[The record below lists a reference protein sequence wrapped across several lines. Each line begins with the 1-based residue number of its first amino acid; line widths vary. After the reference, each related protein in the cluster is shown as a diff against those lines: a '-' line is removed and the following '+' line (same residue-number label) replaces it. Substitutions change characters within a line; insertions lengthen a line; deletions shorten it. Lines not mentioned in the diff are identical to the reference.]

1 MDGLYNWA
9 WVEARV
15 AETSEAWKQCASD
28 RLPDAPSF
36 SVGEQRKREKAY
48 DEGLHAVE
56 RELKRAR
63 GNRTAAGRHET
74 QQRVT
79 TMFARFSAAAL
90 DLNDDAIDLLTHD
103 FLPAGTRLG
112 RWARQFDPELSM
124 PDIIQACRN
133 AWTACGLQP
142 LMGERVE
149 LTPSILGYSLLYP
162 YTDNYLDGADISI
175 DAKLGFSRRF
185 RKRLQGETLEAENE
199 REVTLWALVELVE
212 RQYPRARY
220 PDVFDCLLA
229 IHLAQEHSIA
239 QVKSQCSEAELLP
252 VSCAKG
258 GTSVLADA
266 CMARGWLNEEE
277 SRFAFDWGVLLQLD
291 DDLQDVRED
300 MQRGSMTLFSGPA
313 AAGRGLDDRVIQL
326 LTFSERVSDSM
337 ERMPH
342 GTATLKALLRMSW
355 RSLILMAVAESHQ
368 YFSPVFLKEAERF
381 SPFRF
386 EFLRKRREKLTGRR
400 GLYAMLFDAMVEPIE
415 TEDAGLPLPAIRN
428 SLSPSVSPQLP
439 AA

>member
-15 AETSEAWKQCASD
+15 AETSEAWNLCASD
-28 RLPDAPSF
+28 RLPEAPSF
-36 SVGEQRKREKAY
+36 SVEEQRKREKAY
-48 DEGLHAVE
+48 DEGLNSVE

-63 GNRTAAGRHET
+63 GNRTAAGRLET
-74 QQRVT
+74 QRRVIA
-79 TMFARFSAAAL
+79 MFAQFSGAAL
-90 DLNDDAIDLLTHD
+90 DLSDDAIDLLTHD

-112 RWARQFDPELSM
+112 RWARQFDPDLSM

-162 YTDNYLDGADISI
+162 YTDNYLDGAEISV
-175 DAKLGFSRRF
+175 DAKLAFSRRF
-185 RKRLQGETLEAENE
+185 RRRLRGESVAAEND
-199 REVTLWALVELVE
+199 REATLWALVELIE
-212 RQYPRARY
+212 RQYPPSHS

-239 QVKSQCSEAELLP
+239 QVKSQCTAAELLP

-266 CMARGWLNEEE
+266 CLARGWLNEEE
-277 SRFAFDWGVLLQLD
+277 SRFAFDWGVLLQLG
-291 DDLQDVRED
+291 DDLQDVGED
-300 MQRGSMTLFSGPA
+300 MERGSMTLFSGPA
-313 AAGRGLDDRVIQL
+313 AAGRRLDDRVIQL
-326 LTFSERVSDSM
+326 LTFSERVSDRM

-342 GTATLKALLRMSW
+342 GTRTLKSLLRMSW
-355 RSLILMAVAESHQ
+355 RSLILMAVAESHTF
-368 YFSPVFLKEAERF
+368 FSPEFLQEAERF

-386 EFLRKRREKLTGRR
+386 EFLRKRREKLTSRR
-400 GLYAMLFDAMVEPIE
+400 GLYAMLFEAMVEPLE
-415 TEDAGLPLPAIRN
+415 TEDAGLPLPAIRSN
-428 SLSPSVSPQLP
+428 LSACASPQLP
-439 AA
+439 MA

>member
-15 AETSEAWKQCASD
+15 AETSEAWNLCASD
-28 RLPDAPSF
+28 RLPEAPSF
-36 SVGEQRKREKAY
+36 SVEEQRKREKAY
-48 DEGLHAVE
+48 DEGLNSVE

-63 GNRTAAGRHET
+63 GNRTAAGRLET
-74 QQRVT
+74 QRRVIA
-79 TMFARFSAAAL
+79 MFARFSGAAL
-90 DLNDDAIDLLTHD
+90 DLSDDAIDLLTHD

-112 RWARQFDPELSM
+112 RWARQFDPDLSM

-162 YTDNYLDGADISI
+162 YTDNYLDGAEISV
-175 DAKLGFSRRF
+175 DAKLAFSRRF
-185 RKRLQGETLEAENE
+185 RRRLRGESVAAEND
-199 REVTLWALVELVE
+199 REATLWALVELIE
-212 RQYPRARY
+212 RQYPRAHS

-239 QVKSQCSEAELLP
+239 QVKSQCTAAELLP

-266 CMARGWLNEEE
+266 CLARGWLNEEE
-277 SRFAFDWGVLLQLD
+277 SRFAFDWGVLLQLG
-291 DDLQDVRED
+291 DDLQDVGED
-300 MQRGSMTLFSGPA
+300 MERGSMTLFSGPA
-313 AAGRGLDDRVIQL
+313 AAGRRLDDRVIQL
-326 LTFSERVSDSM
+326 LTFSERVSDRM

-342 GTATLKALLRMSW
+342 GTRTLKSLLRMSW
-355 RSLILMAVAESHQ
+355 RSLILMAVAESHTF
-368 YFSPVFLKEAERF
+368 FSPEFLQEAERF

-386 EFLRKRREKLTGRR
+386 EFLRKRREKLTSRR
-400 GLYAMLFDAMVEPIE
+400 GLYAMLFEAMVEPLE
-415 TEDAGLPLPAIRN
+415 TEDAGLPLPAIRSN
-428 SLSPSVSPQLP
+428 LSACASPQLP
-439 AA
+439 MA